1 MIALFHAR
9 QQRPEP
15 TAAPHSDE
23 AARSHGGREEEKHD
37 RRKKKKEQAD
47 YRWDW
52 MEEGNADECVGEIER
67 SRDATE
73 RQVSDPLE
81 RGVEVGGRVEPF

>member
-1 MIALFHAR
+1 
-9 QQRPEP
+9 
-15 TAAPHSDE
+15 
-23 AARSHGGREEEKHD
+23 
-37 RRKKKKEQAD
+37 
-47 YRWDW
+47 

-81 RGVEVGGRVEPF
+81 RGVEVCVCMGGGGEKRVEPF

>member
-1 MIALFHAR
+1 MVALVHAR
-9 QQRPEP
+9 QRRPEL
-15 TAAPHSDE
+15 TAAAHSDE
-23 AARSHGGREEEKHD
+23 AARSHGGREEE
-37 RRKKKKEQAD
+37 RRRETRQEKKKQAD

-81 RGVEVGGRVEPF
+81 RGVGGGGA